1 MLQELCYPFDADA
14 IMQKRRRLLRQLKEQ
29 QGGVNLRIAVLGGS
43 TTSDIVK
50 MLELFLRNRGIVP
63 EFYESEYAQYWEDA
77 MFDNPELAAFHPELI
92 FIHTS
97 SRNIREFPQV
107 RDSAELCEHKLHQ
120 TYTHF
125 EQMWEHLNAVY
136 GCP

>member
-50 MLELFLRNRGIVP
+50 MTSPIFCNIIYIQDIINAIDNGYNNKSHRGI
-63 EFYESEYAQYWEDA
+63 FKHLCYW
-77 MFDNPELAAFHPELI
+77 H
-92 FIHTS
+92 
-97 SRNIREFPQV
+97 
-107 RDSAELCEHKLHQ
+107 
-120 TYTHF
+120 
-125 EQMWEHLNAVY
+125 
-136 GCP
+136 